1 MLSKRYAEAIELNKN
16 EMAMF
21 IRTCDR
27 LIEGLESQIQQR
39 KAERESFCA
48 PESLL
53 SVSLNLLQRRE
64 IVRLVKTV
72 EDATDLF
79 EKVVDGFIY
88 EEEGYLDEVEQ
99 GEAEDQLLDALG
111 DYNISSSE
119 SDSSVSSV
127 SSSEDNADYAINA
140 STNEHIYLELD

>member
-127 SSSEDNADYAINA
+127 SSSEDNADYAINQ
-140 STNEHIYLELD
+140 